1 VHGVP
6 FNLTSARVF
15 NAVITD
21 LSPDT
26 LYYYRAIG
34 EDDNHNLYH
43 GDPPKTFRT
52 NTSSSTTT
60 ASSTAISTHAITQ
73 ASTTPM
79 PGYTPTT
86 QPVSTIVPTHVFIPD
101 IAGQWQWNL
110 TVTVANGVCAG
121 EEGVQ
126 PTYTVQITQDGDV
139 VTISG
144 FLASSPSTSICGNIT
159 LDNTIDKWVIT
170 FSGSYAEDGGTTTTN
185 YRLVLNNTYDA
196 MTGDEAWS
204 WALGTL
210 TCKDCKST
218 VVANKLP

>member
-1 VHGVP
+1 
-6 FNLTSARVF
+6 
-15 NAVITD
+15 
-21 LSPDT
+21 
-26 LYYYRAIG
+26 
-34 EDDNHNLYH
+34 
-43 GDPPKTFRT
+43 
-52 NTSSSTTT
+52 
-60 ASSTAISTHAITQ
+60 
-73 ASTTPM
+73 M